1 MASANK
7 TPYLKLNQW
16 LGTDKPT
23 RSDFVL
29 DNSIIDEK
37 VGSHIN
43 SSFQHLTSIEKEK
56 LDNPYTVKL
65 IQGTGESIRT
75 VTLDFTPSIALC
87 FIPDTPMCV
96 TENGMSTVNAAFS
109 ISDVGGSGGIIIA
122 ENAVKLRNETE
133 GNTVFNLNASGTQYI
148 LAAFR

>member
-1 MASANK
+1 MASTNK
-7 TPYLKLNQW
+7 TPYLGLNQW

-23 RSDFVL
+23 RSDFAL
-29 DNSIIDEK
+29 DNSILDEK

-43 SSFQHLTSIEKEK
+43 ASLQHLTSEEKEK
-56 LDNPYTVKL
+56 LDNPYVIKI
-65 IQGTGESIRT
+65 IQGTGDKIRT

-87 FIPDTPMCV
+87 FIPDAPMCV
-96 TENGMSTVNAAFS
+96 TENGVSTVNAAFS

-122 ENAVKLRNETE
+122 ENAVKLRNTTD